1 MAAVSRF
8 QSLTNKTS
16 LQNIIHRQLLRPGA
30 TTAAA
35 SVGSSIISPQFQP
48 KSILTGHFSDSKKL
62 SVSNADEF
70 LLNWNFPI
78 GIGSGLPVFDLSLME
93 LRGSR
98 STILV
103 RTLSN
108 PSGFRA
114 GSSELLQRAW
124 EQAKLAATLDHVGTE
139 RCNEAFQKL
148 GKKCNIV
155 VNIQGDEP
163 LIEPEIIDEGD
174 KKLTMR
180 LMVLTPRKM

>member
-98 STILV
+98 STSSMRRPNLEEDV
-103 RTLSN
+103 EDDSDDEDDFDDSDDDESKGFDDVYGSYDDSDEDDDDYGRRGGGR
-108 PSGFRA
+108 SG
-114 GSSELLQRAW
+114 GSRGGGAYT
-124 EQAKLAATLDHVGTE
+124 A
-139 RCNEAFQKL
+139 
-148 GKKCNIV
+148 
-155 VNIQGDEP
+155 
-163 LIEPEIIDEGD
+163 
-174 KKLTMR
+174 
-180 LMVLTPRKM
+180 